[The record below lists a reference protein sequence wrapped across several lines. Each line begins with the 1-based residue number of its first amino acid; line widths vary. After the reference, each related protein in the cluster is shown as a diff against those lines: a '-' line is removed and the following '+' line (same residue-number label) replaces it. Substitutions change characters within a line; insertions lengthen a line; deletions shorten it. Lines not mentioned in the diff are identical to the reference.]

1 MAAVWARSRSELRRR
16 WRATVLLAVLVGLAG
31 GVVLAAVAAARRTDS
46 AIDRFLAYNRPLDV
60 SVGGLDPLVVERL
73 PEVADADEGSL
84 VPLAPATPSGSAD
97 PDGIIAA
104 WATIHGRLGVTTD
117 RPILVR
123 GRLPYPDR
131 ALEVAVNEPLA
142 VHRHLRPGDT
152 LRVLAYSPQQLERGL
167 DSSRIG
173 PPRGPV
179 LELVVTGVTRRPMD
193 LNPVPV
199 QQDVIYLGAD
209 ALYLTPSFW
218 AAHHN
223 AVAGLGVALALRLHR
238 GPADLDAFI
247 AAVRALPGGRQAGIE
262 IGSDA
267 EATSRSAMRAT
278 RFQAVALVVFAVLA
292 ALAGLLVVGQGIA
305 RQIQLEAG
313 DLPVLRAVGMTRSQ
327 IVAATLVWAVLVG
340 VAGAL
345 LAVVLAVLA
354 SPLAPI
360 GLAREAEVDPGLS
373 VDGAVLALGAL
384 GVLLAV
390 AARAALA
397 AWWATRATG
406 GRTAHGQAS
415 GRSSVVVDRVARAG
429 ATASAVTGIRL
440 ALESGRGD
448 IAAPARAAVAGA
460 AVAVAAVIASL
471 TFAASLDRLVDSP
484 ALQGWNWDVVVGNPN
499 DEVDITTKGEL
510 LARDPN
516 IGGYSLVDQPSEQ
529 LEIEGTAVPVLGMS
543 AVKGAILP
551 TVLDGREARSPDEIT
566 LGPATL
572 RQLRRGLGDVVQVED
587 AAGRRH
593 ALRIVGEV
601 LLPGLSSEA
610 TMATGAVVTV
620 AGLRALLPD
629 ARPDQFVV
637 RYAPGAD
644 LAGAHASLRRDFGPT
659 ILRGLPPNEVENL
672 RRVSGL
678 PLLLAALLV
687 VLGGATLGH
696 LLVTVIRR
704 RRRDLGILKTI
715 GFVRGQVAATVAWQ
729 ATTLGAVAL
738 LVGLP
743 LGVAAGR
750 WAWLLVN
757 QRLGSLAD
765 PVTPAIALV
774 VAVPATVLVAN
785 LVAALPARAAAA
797 TRPAVVLRSE

>member
-1 MAAVWARSRSELRRR
+1 MMAAVWVRAAAELRRR

-31 GVVLAAVAAARRTDS
+31 GVVLAAVAGARRTDS
-46 AIDRFLAYNRPLDV
+46 AVDRFLAYNRPMNV
-60 SVGGLDPLVVERL
+60 SVAGLDLPVVERL
-73 PEVADADEGSL
+73 PEVADADEGTL
-84 VPLAPATPSGSAD
+84 VPLVLATPPGSAD
-97 PDGIIAA
+97 PDGTGVVAA
-104 WATIHGRLGVTTD
+104 WVTIHGRLGVTTD

-123 GRLPYPDR
+123 GRLPDPGR
-131 ALEVAVNEPLA
+131 PLEIAVNEPLA
-142 VHRHLRPGDT
+142 ARRHLRPGDT
-152 LRVLAYSPQQLERGL
+152 IRVLAYSPRQLRPGL
-167 DSSRIG
+167 DSSTIG
-173 PPRGPV
+173 PPRGPA
-179 LELVVTGVTRRPMD
+179 LELVVTGLTRRPSD
-193 LNPVPV
+193 LNPVPI

-218 AAHHN
+218 AAHHDE
-223 AVAGLGVALALRLHR
+223 VANLGVAVALRLHR
-238 GPADLDAFI
+238 GPADLDAFV
-247 AAVRALPGGRQAGIE
+247 AAVRALPGGRQVGIE
-262 IGSDA
+262 VGADA
-267 EATSRSAMRAT
+267 EATGRSARRAT
-278 RFQAVALVVFAVLA
+278 RVQAVALLVFAVLA

-305 RQIQLEAG
+305 RQVQLEAG

-327 IVAATLVWAVLVG
+327 LVAATLVWAVLVG
-340 VAGAL
+340 VVGAL

-360 GLAREAEVDPGLS
+360 GLAREAEVDRGLS
-373 VDGAVLALGAL
+373 VDGAVLALGGV
-384 GVLLAV
+384 GVLVAV

-397 AWWATRATG
+397 SWWATS
-406 GRTAHGQAS
+406 GRTVHGRVA

-460 AVAVAAVIASL
+460 AMAVAAVIASL

-499 DEVDITTKGEL
+499 DDVDITAKGEL
-510 LARDPN
+510 LDRDPN
-516 IGGYSLVDQPSEQ
+516 IVGYSLVDQPTEQ
-529 LEIEGTAVPVLGMS
+529 LEIEGTTVPVLGMS
-543 AVKGAILP
+543 PVKGAILP

-572 RQLRRGLGDVVQVED
+572 RQLRRGLGDVVQVEG

-620 AGLRALLPD
+620 AGLRALLPN

-644 LAGAHASLRRDFGPT
+644 PAGTHASLRRDFGPT

-729 ATTLGAVAL
+729 ATILAAVAL

-757 QRLGSLAD
+757 QGLGSLAN